1 MKSKPIATLETFAY
15 LLVFLLAALLRFGSL
30 GRLPLND
37 AEAALAL
44 QALAQA
50 QGSPVLP
57 SAQPGYLV
65 LTSLLFDLFGST
77 AFLARFWPALAGSLL
92 VFSPALFR
100 RQLGRWP
107 ALALAVALA
116 LDGGLVAISR
126 SAGGTMMAVTGT
138 LLALGFLFQGRAV
151 LAGISG
157 AIGLLGGPQFWPGV
171 LAVALAL
178 VVFRFFATYAPVP
191 VPAAEVEHKS
201 ARRVQGG
208 NLPFVSA
215 LIALALIA
223 AGFFLLNA
231 GFLFLSAGFWLA
243 AWYAGRRG
251 LQSAPDAERLSLE
264 GFPWCP
270 ALVAFLLTF
279 LAAGTL
285 FLRAASGLSAT
296 GESLA
301 LFIRGFGAESGVSAL
316 RMLLALPLYQPVA
329 IVFGLWR
336 IIANLAQRNR
346 LDAFLSILWFFSI
359 GLALIPAAREVSAL
373 AWSLLPL
380 WALAVRQ
387 VARLLDGAFAEYRWT
402 TLAQAGLMFVL
413 LIFIAQNFVALNND
427 ITSLT
432 EQPQVRVIAI
442 IGAMILMVLTGVMMG
457 VGWSWSAARVGAVLG
472 IGLGIVLYSIAVMS
486 SAAGFSRG
494 STAELYRAA
503 PPRDAGVL
511 MQTVHD
517 LGLQKNGNRHILQV
531 IVENIDSPAL
541 EWSLRDM
548 DSFGVV
554 SALPVGTQPEV
565 VITRSQVTL
574 ASAGSYRGQDFTW
587 AQEPAWELLTPR
599 EWINWLL
606 YRKTPQT
613 LPDLILWAR
622 GDLFYGGI
630 STESAQP

>member
-1 MKSKPIATLETFAY
+1 
-15 LLVFLLAALLRFGSL
+15 LR
-30 GRLPLND
+30 
-37 AEAALAL
+37 
-44 QALAQA
+44 
-50 QGSPVLP
+50 
-57 SAQPGYLV
+57 
-65 LTSLLFDLFGST
+65 
-77 AFLARFWPALAGSLL
+77 
-92 VFSPALFR
+92 
-100 RQLGRWP
+100 
-107 ALALAVALA
+107 
-116 LDGGLVAISR
+116 
-126 SAGGTMMAVTGT
+126 
-138 LLALGFLFQGRAV
+138 
-151 LAGISG
+151 
-157 AIGLLGGPQFWPGV
+157 
-171 LAVALAL
+171 
-178 VVFRFFATYAPVP
+178 
-191 VPAAEVEHKS
+191 
-201 ARRVQGG
+201 
-208 NLPFVSA
+208 
-215 LIALALIA
+215 
-223 AGFFLLNA
+223 
-231 GFLFLSAGFWLA
+231 
-243 AWYAGRRG
+243 
-251 LQSAPDAERLSLE
+251 
-264 GFPWCP
+264 P
-270 ALVAFLLTF
+270 ALVAFLLTC

-457 VGWSWSAARVGAVLG
+457 IGWSWSAARVGAVLG
-472 IGLGIVLYSIAVMS
+472 IGLGMVLYSIAVMS

-517 LGLQKNGNRHILQV
+517 LGLQKNGNRHILQG

-606 YRKTPQT
+606 YRKIPQT